1 MVVLSHNHTSTL
13 LLFPTGTSIRQ
24 ATSEE
29 FEKVSAIFT
38 STWHKQK
45 GSCPNVECVFVVSN
59 SALKKRWNTY
69 RKQLQSEHQTV
80 EKHFHGTTLMCRITL
95 TRTLCTDQ
103 QCGICGI
110 SSFGLDRN
118 YIGKNIS
125 FQRFGEGFYL
135 APNSSKCHDYTEG
148 TYGYRA
154 MLLCDVCPGNKY
166 QLKIT
171 DQSLQG
177 PPSGFN
183 SVYGQVGTDLN
194 YPEIVLYNPEAV
206 MPRYIILY
214 KRDGVSH
221 PLTLN

>member
-1 MVVLSHNHTSTL
+1 
-13 LLFPTGTSIRQ
+13 
-24 ATSEE
+24 
-29 FEKVSAIFT
+29 
-38 STWHKQK
+38 
-45 GSCPNVECVFVVSN
+45 
-59 SALKKRWNTY
+59 
-69 RKQLQSEHQTV
+69 
-80 EKHFHGTTLMCRITL
+80 
-95 TRTLCTDQ
+95 
-103 QCGICGI
+103 
-110 SSFGLDRN
+110 
-118 YIGKNIS
+118 
-125 FQRFGEGFYL
+125 
-135 APNSSKCHDYTEG
+135 
-148 TYGYRA
+148 